1 MNRMVSKVLKL
12 AVGVAVLVVGG
23 IFIHQKFFESIP
35 IAIVHDNQWVNDV
48 EYAIYNNRG
57 GIVNINIDENSK
69 EQIESAISFARGVIF
84 AGGDDFD
91 PSLYG
96 SDNTEDVEDFDREI
110 DEKELDILDIAIKQG
125 KPVLGICRGMQLINI
140 YYGGSLYEDIKKQ
153 FSSEVNHRN
162 DDKTLAYHNVNIEDG
177 TKLDKIVRDSDIEVN
192 SYHHEGIKDLGDG
205 LVESARS
212 DDGLVEA
219 IEDPGHPFLLGLQW
233 HVESSTG
240 DNTYNEKIIKE
251 FMKAVRRSK

>member
-1 MNRMVSKVLKL
+1 MMRFVSKVLKL
-12 AVGVAVLVVGG
+12 VVAVSVLVIGG
-23 IFIHQKFFESIP
+23 IFIHEKFFENIP

-69 EQIESAISFARGVIF
+69 DQVERAISFAKGVII

-110 DEKELDILDIAIKQG
+110 DEKELDILDTAIKQG
-125 KPVLGICRGMQLINI
+125 KPILGICRGMQLINI

-153 FSSEVNHRN
+153 YSNEVNHRN
-162 DDKTLAYHNVNIEDG
+162 DDKTFAYHNVHIEDG
-177 TKLDKIVRDSDIEVN
+177 TKLDKIVRDADIEVN
-192 SYHHEGIKDLGDG
+192 SYHHEGIKELGDG
-205 LVESARS
+205 LVVAARS

-219 IEDPGHPFLLGLQW
+219 IEDPNYPFLLGLQW

-240 DNTYNEKIIKE
+240 DSTYNEKIIKE
-251 FMKAVRRSK
+251 FMKAARRNQ